1 MLMGGRFLY
10 GIISGVLF
18 CLVPKM
24 IVETL
29 PQDEYVK
36 GYGAITN
43 LAIEAFKVLFM
54 LINFEYEFIKKA

>member
-1 MLMGGRFLY
+1 MGGRFLY
-10 GIISGVLF
+10 GIIAGILF

-29 PQDEYVK
+29 PHDEYVK

-43 LAIEAFKVLFM
+43 LAIEGFKVVFM
-54 LINFEYEFIKKA
+54 VFNF